1 MDANTLLLIAQV
13 AGFVLLAGVLALA
26 WKGRVY
32 LDAETKSPI
41 EFEFPILGKVKTQS
55 PIILLVLIGA
65 AMVLY
70 PIGKSDPSEVT
81 LTTPIQ
87 TNGRAVT
94 VRVVPLPAYQL
105 TVDASNT
112 YQMRVPVLPNVS
124 TYYAQYEVD
133 KEVLPCSEPVTIS
146 GNQVKLNGCEWV
158 EPSEPAAT
166 SLPATKEVSDAFLK
180 QLGIDSDK

>member
-1 MDANTLLLIAQV
+1 MGGNVLLLIAQI

-32 LDAETKSPI
+32 LDAETKNPI

-55 PIILLVLIGA
+55 PILLLVVIGA

-87 TNGRAVT
+87 TTGKAVT
-94 VRVVPLPAYQL
+94 VRVIPLPAYQL
-105 TVDASNT
+105 TVDSSNT
-112 YQMRVPVLPNVS
+112 YEMRVPVLPNVS

-133 KEVLPCSEPVTIS
+133 KQVLPCSEPIVIS
-146 GNQVKLNGCEWV
+146 GSQVKLNGCGWV
-158 EPSEPAAT
+158 DPSDPVT
-166 SLPATKEVSDAFLK
+166 PQLPATKEVSDAFLK
-180 QLGIDSDK
+180 QLGIDK